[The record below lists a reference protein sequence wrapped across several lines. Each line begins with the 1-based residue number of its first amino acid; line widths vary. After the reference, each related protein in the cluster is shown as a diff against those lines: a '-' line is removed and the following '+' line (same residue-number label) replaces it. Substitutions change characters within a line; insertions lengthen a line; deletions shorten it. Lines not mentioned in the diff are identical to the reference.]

1 MGRELKGITVAY
13 ALPGRVRLKIP
24 EVKENPELAR
34 QAQEK
39 LGRVPGIQRV
49 EATPA
54 THEHLSSGAEARER
68 GWLPRGRLVDEGNRG
83 RYPD

>member
-1 MGRELKGITVAY
+1 MVRDLKGITVAH

-34 QAQEK
+34 PAQEK

-49 EATPA
+49 EA
-54 THEHLSSGAEARER
+54 HEHLSSGAEERER
-68 GWLPRGRLVDEGNRG
+68 GWLPRGRLADLGNNG
-83 RYPD
+83 LLPG